1 MCLRKMMARKFIAVC
16 TFLGALALFAMALFG
31 QGNSGNAPGKGGLPS
46 FAIGNRVPLP
56 VDWSFS
62 HVIYTQNFTPA
73 QAARMQH
80 DPRLYNSWL
89 LQGHVQ
95 TPNSTIKQGGVQ
107 KRQHVDWS
115 FSLGTAGGVAPNMFP
130 AKFNFDV
137 NASVTAANCTSDFVV
152 YGLNVVAS
160 DAQSTDSGRFSAA
173 ATPGSTI
180 TVNGVVFT
188 ASADPAATGTFF
200 YVGNNANQSAINFA
214 NAVNNNLSTGVTAIS
229 KLPSPV
235 VQITAIVQGSA
246 GDGIPVSPSPGS
258 NFTWNSPTTTG
269 GGNGQANLV
278 ALENL
283 YSGSNPTGLCGSAPT
298 IKWAYNVTTTAGG
311 KVTTSPVLS
320 LDGTMVAF
328 IESNDT
334 NVSILHVLKWIDND
348 GTLGQPTIPFTAT
361 HISTCAAP

>member
-16 TFLGALALFAMALFG
+16 TVLGTLALFAMALFG

-73 QAARMQH
+73 QAACMQH

-235 VQITAIVQGSA
+235 VQITQPFHEVN
-246 GDGIPVSPSPGS
+246 GDDLGRATMPP
-258 NFTWNSPTTTG
+258 
-269 GGNGQANLV
+269 
-278 ALENL
+278 ENRF
-283 YSGSNPTGLCGSAPT
+283 
-298 IKWAYNVTTTAGG
+298 K
-311 KVTTSPVLS
+311 
-320 LDGTMVAF
+320 
-328 IESNDT
+328 
-334 NVSILHVLKWIDND
+334 
-348 GTLGQPTIPFTAT
+348 
-361 HISTCAAP
+361 